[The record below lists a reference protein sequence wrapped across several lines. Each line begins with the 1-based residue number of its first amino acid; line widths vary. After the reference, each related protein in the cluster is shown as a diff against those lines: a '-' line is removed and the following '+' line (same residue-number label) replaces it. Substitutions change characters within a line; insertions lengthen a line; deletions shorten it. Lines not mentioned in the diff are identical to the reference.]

1 MRGMFLA
8 ILLLAAPQGGS
19 ALTWDFDEDT
29 TWGWAA
35 QESWAVRMGGT
46 ATATTVRSEVA
57 DGVWRIAPAL
67 GSRMP
72 AIQLLSPLIGED
84 SALFDHVT
92 LRLRLIHHS
101 PTEGTFWMEWFN
113 AEYKRLYEMH
123 GPGQRRDF
131 QVDFRSHVFTT
142 DWQDLTIDLDQAG
155 IVWQDSLFYFEIY
168 LTLNRLAKG
177 PEDFPDFLE
186 VDWIQLTGAEEL
198 LLGELQPR
206 AVAGAG
212 SGPPG
217 ALLADPVFSPLRGG
231 VSLRGSPGY
240 SYGVL
245 GDVDGDGDV
254 DLVTSAGVHR
264 QNDLSGQGQMRLTVS
279 SNDGQG
285 RFRPTQR
292 ILRPGFFL
300 HLEGHDF
307 DGDGLMDLVLGGQ
320 SNEVWHNR
328 GEAGFE
334 PILHLSDWIGGLADG
349 DGDGDVDLV
358 VIEPEEGWHD
368 NPDASYPVTLW
379 VNDGEGGFVPGD
391 RFVLDGYQ
399 PFLPVGQ
406 FPGEAVRLLWN
417 RRCDL
422 PTGLWGLSRPWAAPP
437 EPVLFFEAAVN
448 PCAVHL
454 LADLDGNGY
463 VDLLGSP
470 ERNLR
475 PRVYFSTTHGL
486 ALWRLDESGVLAHHT
501 LFDSEV
507 FFKGRG
513 IARDLNGD
521 GLLDVALVDI
531 NPATGPALMVL
542 LGQRGEAPVLE
553 GRYPLPGKGD
563 QVLAGDV
570 DGDGVEDLVVLGI
583 SADAGE
589 GVEPGAGNDGA
600 FVFINQS
607 SPVTA
612 VASETAVPST
622 FALGANYPNPF
633 NPATTIPLSV
643 PADAEDV
650 ELAIYNVL
658 GQPVRQVWASPLAA
672 GEHRLGWD
680 GRDGQGQPVAAGVYL
695 YRLQVGEQTRVRK
708 MVKLD

>member
-8 ILLLAAPQGGS
+8 LWLLAAPVGVF
-19 ALTWDFDEDT
+19 ALTWDFAEDT

-35 QESWAVRMGGT
+35 QESWGVSIGGRFK
-46 ATATTVRSEVA
+46 ATTVRSEVA
-57 DGVWRIAPAL
+57 DGVWRIASAR
-67 GSRMP
+67 GSRLP
-72 AIQLLSPLIGED
+72 SIQLLSPLIGED
-84 SALFDHVT
+84 SALFDHLT
-92 LRLRLIHHS
+92 LRLRTIHHS
-101 PTEGTFWMEWFN
+101 PTEGGLSMEWFN
-113 AEYKRLYEMH
+113 SEGKRRYEL
-123 GPGQRRDF
+123 PSF
-131 QVDFRSHVFTT
+131 TERSPSVFTT
-142 DWQDLTIDLDQAG
+142 DWQELTIAFDREGL
-155 IVWQDSLFYFEIY
+155 VWQDSLFYFELY
-168 LTLNRLAKG
+168 LGLNGRAEG
-177 PEDFPDFLE
+177 PEDFPDLE

-198 LLGELQPR
+198 LLGELPPR
-206 AVAGAG
+206 AVASASG
-212 SGPPG
+212 SPG
-217 ALLADPVFSPLRGG
+217 ALLADPVFSPLWGG

-245 GDVDGDGDV
+245 GDVDGDGAV
-254 DLVTSAGVHR
+254 DLVTSTRVYR
-264 QNDLSGQGQMRLTVS
+264 QNFLSGEDQVRLTVS

-285 RFRPTQR
+285 RFVPTQR
-292 ILRPGFFL
+292 ILRPGFIL

-307 DGDGLMDLVLGGQ
+307 DGDGLMDLVLYEGQ
-320 SNEVWHNR
+320 SGEVWHNR
-328 GEAGFE
+328 GEAGFA
-334 PILHLSDWIGGLADG
+334 PILQLPYGYRGSGLADG

-358 VIEPEEGWHD
+358 AIEVEGEWWD
-368 NPDASYPVTLW
+368 PTRSYSVTLW

-391 RFVLDGYQ
+391 RLAHNGYQ
-399 PFLPVGQ
+399 PVLPVGQ

-417 RRCDL
+417 RPCDL
-422 PTGLWGLSRPWAAPP
+422 PTGPWRLSRPWAAQP
-437 EPVLFFEAAVN
+437 EPALFFEAAVN

-454 LADLDGNGY
+454 LADLDGDGY

-475 PRVYFSTTHGL
+475 PVVYGLTNHGL
-486 ALWRLDESGVLAHHT
+486 ALWRLDGSGVLAHHT

-507 FFKGRG
+507 FFRGRG

-531 NPATGPALMVL
+531 NLATGPALMVL
-542 LGQRGEAPVLE
+542 LGQRDGPPVLE
-553 GRYPLPGKGD
+553 GRYRLPGKGD

-570 DGDGVEDLVVLGI
+570 DGDGVDDLVVLGI

-600 FVFINQS
+600 FVFINQGA
-607 SPVTA
+607 PVTA
-612 VASETAVPST
+612 VASEPATMPTA

-633 NPATTIPLSV
+633 NPTTTIPLIV
-643 PADAEDV
+643 PAGAGDV

-658 GQPVRQVWASPLAA
+658 GQPVRQVWAGPLAA

-680 GRDGQGQPVAAGVYL
+680 GRDGQGQAVAAGVYL
-695 YRLQVGEQTRVRK
+695 YRLQVGEQTRIRK

>member
-1 MRGMFLA
+1 MRRILLA
-8 ILLLAAPQGGS
+8 ILLLAAPVGVF
-19 ALTWDFDEDT
+19 ALTWDFAEET

-35 QESWAVRMGGT
+35 QESWMVRIGGT

-57 DGVWRIAPAL
+57 DGVWRIAPAP
-67 GSRMP
+67 GSRSP
-72 AIQLLSPLIGED
+72 SIQLLSPLIGED
-84 SALFDHVT
+84 SALFDHLT
-92 LRLRLIHHS
+92 LRLRTIYHS
-101 PTEGTFWMEWFN
+101 PTEGGFWMWWFN
-113 AEYKRLYEMH
+113 SES
-123 GPGQRRDF
+123 RRRHKMF
-131 QVDFRSHVFTT
+131 ERGNRGFYVDLRPRPVFTT
-142 DWQDLTIDLDQAG
+142 DWQDLTVDLDQEG
-155 IVWQDSLFYFEIY
+155 FVWQDSLFYLEIH
-168 LTLNRLAKG
+168 LFLNGYAKG
-177 PEDFPDFLE
+177 PEDFPDLE

-198 LLGELQPR
+198 LLGELEPR

-217 ALLADPVFSPLRGG
+217 ALLANPVFSPLEGG
-231 VSLRGSPGY
+231 VSLVWS
-240 SYGVL
+240 SGVL

-254 DLVTSAGVHR
+254 DLVTATEVHR
-264 QNDLSGQGQMRLTVS
+264 QNQKRLTVA

-292 ILRPGFFL
+292 ILRSGFFL
-300 HLEGHDF
+300 DLEGYDF
-307 DGDGLMDLVLGGQ
+307 DGDGLMDLVLREGQ
-320 SNEVWHNR
+320 STEVWHNR
-328 GEAGFE
+328 GAAGFE
-334 PILHLSDWIGGLADG
+334 PILQLPYGVWIAGLADG

-391 RFVLDGYQ
+391 RFVLDGCQ

-422 PTGLWGLSRPWAAPP
+422 PTGPWRLSRPWAAPP

-454 LADLDGNGY
+454 LADLDGNGH

-470 ERNLR
+470 EQNLR
-475 PRVYFSTTHGL
+475 PVVYGSTNHGL
-486 ALWRLDESGVLAHHT
+486 ALWRLDEAGVLAHHT

-507 FFKGRG
+507 FFSGRG

-521 GLLDVALVDI
+521 GLMDVALVDI
-531 NPATGPALMVL
+531 NLVTGPALMVL
-542 LGQRGEAPVLE
+542 LGQRDGPPVLE
-553 GRYPLPGKGD
+553 GRYRLPGKGD

-570 DGDGVEDLVVLGI
+570 DGDGDDDLVVLGI

-589 GVEPGAGNDGA
+589 GLELGVANDGA
-600 FVFINQS
+600 FVFINQGA
-607 SPVTA
+607 PVTA
-612 VASETAVPST
+612 VAAETAAPST

-633 NPATTIPLSV
+633 NPATTIPLAV
-643 PADAEDV
+643 PAGAGDV
-650 ELAIYNVL
+650 ELAVYNVL
-658 GQPVRQVWASPLAA
+658 GQPVRQVWAGPLAA

-680 GRDGQGQPVAAGVYL
+680 GRNELGQSVAAGVYL
-695 YRLQVGEQTRVRK
+695 YRLQMGEQTRLRK